1 MEKNIVSTID
11 LENLSVAELEELK
24 SGIAGAIEGK
34 RNSEL
39 LELRAKV
46 DELIDN
52 SPFTLEE
59 ILEAKAMRKPVLP
72 KYMMTNDPEL
82 TWTGRGRKPRW
93 IVAYLENGGDLD
105 ELLIK

>member
-1 MEKNIVSTID
+1 MSEINLDD
-11 LENLSVAELEELK
+11 LSITELEALK
-24 SGIAGAIEGK
+24 GGISGAIESK
-34 RNSEL
+34 RNNEL

-46 DELIDN
+46 DELLDN

-59 ILEAKAMRKPVLP
+59 VLEAKAIRKPVLP

-93 IVAYLENGGDLD
+93 IVAYLEGGGSLEDLR
-105 ELLIK
+105 I

>member
-1 MEKNIVSTID
+1 MKEQID
-11 LENLSVAELEELK
+11 LNSLSVSELEALK
-24 SGIAGAIEGK
+24 DRISGAIESK

-39 LELRAKV
+39 LELRSKV

-72 KYMMTNDPEL
+72 KYMMTDDPAL

-93 IVAYLENGGDLD
+93 IVAYLEGGGSLED
-105 ELLIK
+105 LLIK